1 MLGKGLLLGV
11 FCYAVYK
18 TINTGSMSLIIL
30 SASGKDVEE
39 ISGQFLEV
47 VLATLFTESG
57 YLDYGMYEG

>member
-1 MLGKGLLLGV
+1 MRYTRLL
-11 FCYAVYK
+11 
-18 TINTGSMSLIIL
+18 TGSMSLIIL
-30 SASGKDVEE
+30 SAAGKDVEE